1 MQLHAARYGK
11 GGGAWCKI
19 PSSPEPLKKSGMT
32 IKRLQKSSRMSQA
45 VIHGGIVYLA
55 GQVGT
60 EGAGATEQTQQAL
73 ESIDRLLAAAGSG
86 KSQLLQATIWLA
98 DMADFGAMNAVWEA
112 WLDRENPPARSTGQ
126 TPMVSP
132 GYKVEITVVAAV
144 QS

>member
-1 MQLHAARYGK
+1 
-11 GGGAWCKI
+11 
-19 PSSPEPLKKSGMT
+19 MT

-60 EGAGATEQTQQAL
+60 EGASATEQTQQAL

-112 WLDRENPPARSTGQ
+112 WIDRENPPARSTGQ

-144 QS
+144 RS